1 MCGVKGFT
9 PKLMYHT
16 QNKSAAKA
24 SLDMVKDLMA
34 DNFKRDSIADR
45 AERLFLCLKH
55 RFPGLSQTSLD
66 ISKIQHNKVVF
77 SSCI

>member
-34 DNFKRDSIADR
+34 YNFKRDSIAD
-45 AERLFLCLKH
+45 
-55 RFPGLSQTSLD
+55 
-66 ISKIQHNKVVF
+66 
-77 SSCI
+77 